1 MNLKEIQKNTAAAGG
16 RLSGT
21 GKYENLAV
29 SLIGLSEDI
38 TENFN
43 FKKINSL
50 STQPLAAQLLAQE
63 GIDIVTL

>member
-50 STQPLAAQLLAQE
+50 STQP
-63 GIDIVTL
+63 